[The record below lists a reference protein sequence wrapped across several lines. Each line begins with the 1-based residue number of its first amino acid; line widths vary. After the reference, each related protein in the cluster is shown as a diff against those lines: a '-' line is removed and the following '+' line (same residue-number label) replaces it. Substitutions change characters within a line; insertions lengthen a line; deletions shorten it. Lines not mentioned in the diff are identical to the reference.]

1 VRAVQIKNV
10 FAECT
15 TCGEQAACTI
25 VDGDQLSEARAT
37 LVALG
42 AAGWRL
48 VTYDNDDDDAGWV
61 CGGCYAAMGGLPG
74 GRGA

>member
-1 VRAVQIKNV
+1 MRAVPIKNV

-48 VTYDNDDDDAGWV
+48 VTYDNDDDDDAG
-61 CGGCYAAMGGLPG
+61 GGCYAAMGGLPG